1 MRERLTIALI
11 LTLVLASVGV
21 VQAADVGGEF
31 IGELRVM
38 TKEDKPLDNAVASLA
53 AKTDVDGEIGDLGTW
68 KLGLDIR
75 LDKAL
80 DMLKDDIWDAD
91 DTDAAGDN
99 ITLELDEAY
108 LNFYSVGD
116 EPLDLRLGKQYVDLG
131 VGDGIT
137 TFDLTR
143 PVAANFI
150 DELQNTRAVTGLRA
164 DYYHDDVNITAFI
177 QPRVTPTK
185 TGERIE
191 AVYEKIEQGALTPG
205 LAGMLPPGVQLGGMA
220 VVEDSPNYDDGIGL
234 TLRATRFVGG
244 FDLGAVYQ
252 RGYVSSRIVRD
263 FRLDP
268 MAPPPG
274 VPEDTQ
280 LSRLILWKG
289 YLPMQKLGITAEGT
303 WGDAGVWG
311 ELTYNVPKEDFFSPY
326 FDNSALPEEYRLNSD
341 KYTTGLVGMDYFL
354 ENGTYI
360 NGQIIHGFPQE
371 VTRSML
377 NTYLTG
383 DIYQDFLNS
392 RLRLEAKVV
401 YCFDDQG
408 WIFMPEAVYQLD
420 ANKKCFG
427 KLAFPGGDEE
437 SLFRQMDDLT
447 QILVGISISF

>member
-31 IGELRVM
+31 IGELRVL
-38 TKEDKPLDNAVASLA
+38 TKEDKPLDEAAASLA
-53 AKTDVDGEIGDLGTW
+53 AKTDIDGELGEIGTW
-68 KLGLDIR
+68 KLGIDLR

-80 DMLKDDIWDAD
+80 NLLKDEIWDAD

-108 LNFYSVGD
+108 LNFYSVGG

-137 TFDLTR
+137 TFNLTR
-143 PVAANFI
+143 PVAANYI

-164 DYYHDDVNITAFI
+164 DYYYDDINITAFL
-177 QPRVTPTK
+177 QPRVTPDK
-185 TGERIE
+185 TGRRIE
-191 AVYEKIEQGALTPG
+191 AVYEKVEQGAFTSG
-205 LAGMLPPGVQLGGMA
+205 LAGMLPPGVQLGGPPITKDEA
-220 VVEDSPNYDDGIGL
+220 PTYDDDGMGL
-234 TLRATRFVGG
+234 TLKATRFVSG
-244 FDLGAVYQ
+244 FDLGVVYQ

-263 FRLDP
+263 FTLKP
-268 MAPPPG
+268 MDGMPPN
-274 VPEDTQ
+274 VQQ
-280 LSRLILWKG
+280 LVLSKG
-289 YLPMQKLGITAEGT
+289 YLPMQKLGVTAEGT

-311 ELTYNVPKEDFFSPY
+311 ELTYNMPKEDFFSPY
-326 FDNSALPEEYRLNSD
+326 FDNPALPEEYRLNSD

-371 VTRSML
+371 VTKSML

-383 DIYQDFLNS
+383 DIYQDFLNN

-408 WIFMPEAVYQLD
+408 WMIMPEAVYQLD

-427 KLAFPGGDEE
+427 KLAFSGGDEE
-437 SLFRQMDDLT
+437 SLFRQLDELT
-447 QILVGISISF
+447 QILAGISISF